1 MNFISVVL
9 QIMVLKTV
17 LIKNA
22 TAFIVKIFIW
32 NSITYRVL
40 FVYASRK
47 IFWVFLFQYRYLFA
61 NFVSQFDSIRGYLL
75 TFFCFLYYFKDYE
88 EEEKWPSPSPSM
100 PSGSTNGRRMDRDE
114 DL

>member
-1 MNFISVVL
+1 MNLISVVL

-47 IFWVFLFQYRYLFA
+47 IFWVFLFQYLFA

-75 TFFCFLYYFKDYE
+75 TFFLFFVLF
-88 EEEKWPSPSPSM
+88 
-100 PSGSTNGRRMDRDE
+100 
-114 DL
+114 